1 MKGYDGY
8 TTMTFA
14 RERRVLTVTFNRP
27 AVLNAV
33 SAAMHSEMARLFY
46 DIAADR
52 ETDIVVLTGAGRAF
66 CAGGDMDWLQS
77 AVDDIS
83 VFDQIAVEAKR
94 IVFGLL
100 DLEKPVICRLNGD
113 AVGLGAT
120 VALFCDIIIAADD
133 ARIGDLHVNIGLSA
147 GDGGAIIWPQLIGYP
162 RAKEFLMTGRLI
174 DGAEAA
180 ALGSRERGG
189 AGRRA
194 RCPRRADGRQAGA
207 GRDPGDPLH
216 QGLDQHRPQTARA
229 RDDGCLHRLRKPD
242 QRLRRPSRRAR
253 GLPRAP
259 QARVRPQ
266 PGALMRRAAAAKTDA
281 GALPGW
287 DLSDLYPGP
296 RSDEVRRDLEQA
308 AAAAEALHEEF
319 AGRVGDL
326 NGETLADLIARYE
339 AIKET
344 LERLT
349 SYAYLVYCTAMD
361 DAETA
366 QFFQTVREETTATES
381 RLLFLTLELNRIE
394 DDALEDKLKAPALA
408 RYAPWVRDVRA
419 FRPFQLSDEVERL
432 LLEKQ
437 VAGRAAWMRLF
448 DETMAALRFSVRGEA
463 LGSAEALN
471 LLSDKDGEVRKEAA
485 QALGTVL
492 GENVRTFALITNTL
506 AKDKEIEDQWR
517 GFERPISARNLGNRV
532 EDEVVDALIAAVEAA
547 APRLAHRY
555 YALKARW
562 MGVDRLDYWDRN
574 APLPEDDDRT
584 VGWDE
589 AISTVLA
596 AYRAFSPELA
606 GIGRRFFDNDWIDV
620 PVRNGKSPGAF
631 AHPTVPGAHPYLLL
645 NYQGKAR
652 DVMVLAH
659 ELGHG
664 VHQVLAG
671 RQGLLMAE
679 TPLTLAETASVFGE
693 QLTFRTLL
701 DGESEPERRRVML
714 AGKVEDMLN
723 TVVRQVAFCAFER
736 RVHEERRA
744 GELTPERLSE
754 HWLAVQ
760 SESLGPAL
768 RFHDEYRFY
777 WAYIPHFIHAPF
789 YVYAYAFGE
798 CLVNA
803 LYAVYRAEPAGFEQ
817 KYLDMLRAGGS
828 LRYRELLAPFGLDA
842 SEPAFW
848 SRGLDVIAGF
858 VDELEAAL

>member
-1 MKGYDGY
+1 
-8 TTMTFA
+8 MTQA
-14 RERRVLTVTFNRP
+14 
-27 AVLNAV
+27 A
-33 SAAMHSEMARLFY
+33 SAKV
-46 DIAADR
+46 DN
-52 ETDIVVLTGAGRAF
+52 GA
-66 CAGGDMDWLQS
+66 
-77 AVDDIS
+77 
-83 VFDQIAVEAKR
+83 
-94 IVFGLL
+94 
-100 DLEKPVICRLNGD
+100 P
-113 AVGLGAT
+113 
-120 VALFCDIIIAADD
+120 
-133 ARIGDLHVNIGLSA
+133 
-147 GDGGAIIWPQLIGYP
+147 
-162 RAKEFLMTGRLI
+162 
-174 DGAEAA
+174 
-180 ALGSRERGG
+180 
-189 AGRRA
+189 
-194 RCPRRADGRQAGA
+194 
-207 GRDPGDPLH
+207 
-216 QGLDQHRPQTARA
+216 
-229 RDDGCLHRLRKPD
+229 
-242 QRLRRPSRRAR
+242 
-253 GLPRAP
+253 
-259 QARVRPQ
+259 
-266 PGALMRRAAAAKTDA
+266 
-281 GALPGW
+281 PGW

-296 RSDEVRRDLEQA
+296 DSVEVRHDLDRA

-319 AGRVGDL
+319 AGRVASLD
-326 NGETLADLIARYE
+326 GEALGGLIARYE
-339 AIKET
+339 AIRET

-366 QFFQTVREETTATES
+366 QFFQTVREETTATSS

-394 DDALEDKLKAPALA
+394 DNALAATLQAPALA

-432 LLEKQ
+432 LHEKQ

-448 DETMAALRFSVRGEA
+448 DETMAALRFPVRGEV
-463 LGSAEALN
+463 LTSADALN
-471 LLSDKDGEVRKEAA
+471 LLSDKDGAVRKEAA
-485 QALGTVL
+485 QALGNVL

-517 GFERPISARNLGNRV
+517 GFERPISARNLDNCV

-547 APRLAHRY
+547 APKLAHRY

-574 APLPEDDDRT
+574 APLPEDDDRLI
-584 VGWDE
+584 GWGE
-589 AISTVLA
+589 AVETVLT
-596 AYRAFSPELA
+596 AYDAFSPELA
-606 GIGRRFFDNDWIDV
+606 AVGRRFFDNDWIDA
-620 PVRNGKSPGAF
+620 PVRAGKSPGAF

-645 NYQGKAR
+645 NYKGKTR
-652 DVMVLAH
+652 DVMILAH

-671 RQGLLMAE
+671 GQGLLMAE

-693 QLTFRTLL
+693 QLTFRALL
-701 DGESEPERRRVML
+701 DAESDPQRRRVML

-736 RVHEERRA
+736 RVHEERRS
-744 GELTPERLSE
+744 GELTPDRLCE

-768 RFHDEYRFY
+768 RLHDEYRYY
-777 WAYIPHFIHAPF
+777 WTYIPHFIHAPF

-828 LRYRELLAPFGLDA
+828 LRHRELLAPFGLDA

>member
-1 MKGYDGY
+1 
-8 TTMTFA
+8 
-14 RERRVLTVTFNRP
+14 
-27 AVLNAV
+27 
-33 SAAMHSEMARLFY
+33 
-46 DIAADR
+46 
-52 ETDIVVLTGAGRAF
+52 
-66 CAGGDMDWLQS
+66 
-77 AVDDIS
+77 
-83 VFDQIAVEAKR
+83 
-94 IVFGLL
+94 
-100 DLEKPVICRLNGD
+100 
-113 AVGLGAT
+113 
-120 VALFCDIIIAADD
+120 
-133 ARIGDLHVNIGLSA
+133 
-147 GDGGAIIWPQLIGYP
+147 
-162 RAKEFLMTGRLI
+162 
-174 DGAEAA
+174 
-180 ALGSRERGG
+180 
-189 AGRRA
+189 
-194 RCPRRADGRQAGA
+194 
-207 GRDPGDPLH
+207 
-216 QGLDQHRPQTARA
+216 
-229 RDDGCLHRLRKPD
+229 
-242 QRLRRPSRRAR
+242 
-253 GLPRAP
+253 
-259 QARVRPQ
+259 
-266 PGALMRRAAAAKTDA
+266 MRRAAAAKADA

-326 NGETLADLIARYE
+326 DGEILADLIARYE

-394 DDALEDKLKAPALA
+394 DDALADKLKAPALA

-448 DETMAALRFSVRGEA
+448 DETMAALRFPVRGEA

-471 LLSDKDGEVRKEAA
+471 LLSDKDRDVRREAA

-606 GIGRRFFDNDWIDV
+606 GIGRRFFDNDWIDA

-652 DVMVLAH
+652 DVMILAH

-671 RQGLLMAE
+671 GQGLLMAE

-693 QLTFRTLL
+693 QLTFRALL

-803 LYAVYRAEPAGFEQ
+803 LYAVYRAEPAGFEE

-828 LRYRELLAPFGLDA
+828 LRHRELLAPFGLDA

-858 VDELEAAL
+858 VDELEATL

>member
-1 MKGYDGY
+1 
-8 TTMTFA
+8 
-14 RERRVLTVTFNRP
+14 
-27 AVLNAV
+27 
-33 SAAMHSEMARLFY
+33 
-46 DIAADR
+46 
-52 ETDIVVLTGAGRAF
+52 
-66 CAGGDMDWLQS
+66 
-77 AVDDIS
+77 
-83 VFDQIAVEAKR
+83 
-94 IVFGLL
+94 
-100 DLEKPVICRLNGD
+100 
-113 AVGLGAT
+113 
-120 VALFCDIIIAADD
+120 
-133 ARIGDLHVNIGLSA
+133 
-147 GDGGAIIWPQLIGYP
+147 
-162 RAKEFLMTGRLI
+162 
-174 DGAEAA
+174 
-180 ALGSRERGG
+180 
-189 AGRRA
+189 
-194 RCPRRADGRQAGA
+194 
-207 GRDPGDPLH
+207 
-216 QGLDQHRPQTARA
+216 
-229 RDDGCLHRLRKPD
+229 
-242 QRLRRPSRRAR
+242 
-253 GLPRAP
+253 
-259 QARVRPQ
+259 
-266 PGALMRRAAAAKTDA
+266 MRRAAAAKADA

-296 RSDEVRRDLEQA
+296 GSDEVRRDLEQA

-326 NGETLADLIARYE
+326 DGEALADLIARYE

-394 DDALEDKLKAPALA
+394 EDALADKLKAPALA

-419 FRPFQLSDEVERL
+419 FRPFQLSDEVERV

-471 LLSDKDGEVRKEAA
+471 LLSDKDRDVRREAA

-606 GIGRRFFDNDWIDV
+606 GIGQRFFENDWIDV

-652 DVMVLAH
+652 DVMILAH

-671 RQGLLMAE
+671 GQGLLLAE

-693 QLTFRTLL
+693 QLTFRALL

-828 LRYRELLAPFGLDA
+828 LRHRELLAPFGLDA